1 MDLINIDYL
10 QLTLGFVLGL
20 ALGFILTKLLWGSN
34 KAKPKLAASADNKL
48 KLENE
53 VLSDKVKQ
61 LNAKITT
68 LEKALEIASK

>member
-1 MDLINIDYL
+1 MDLT
-10 QLTLGFVLGL
+10 QLDLLIGIIPGILLGL
-20 ALGFILTKLLWGSN
+20 VGAKLFF
-34 KAKPKLAASADNKL
+34 KPKASKRIAGSADDKL

-61 LNAKITT
+61 LEAKVQT